1 VDLNSAEE
9 CSAAAENALLSDDD
23 RMDCFIAMRLTSGG
37 KNWSGGRRWS
47 PAAALFVF
55 LSGLLLAG
63 CGGGS
68 SPQVV
73 VVTNPSTNQTIDQGQ
88 TVPFTA
94 FVALNNATTT
104 TGVKWTLGPLTG
116 TTCTGSA
123 CGTLT
128 SVTPTSV
135 TYAAPTTLT
144 GIVTKTLQVTLTAT
158 STANSHGNASVNI
171 TIDPSP
177 QILTTS
183 LPGGTNGENYS
194 QPVIVT
200 GGVAPLIFSISQG
213 SLPAGLH
220 INTNGTIFGK
230 PSGAAGTS
238 TFTVQVTDQGSPPI
252 SVSQQFSI
260 AIQAPPPL
268 SVATTSPLP
277 NASQGS
283 PYGFPLAASGGVAP
297 ISWTISSGALPPGLS
312 LDPTSGQISGIPTT
326 QGTFSFSPVATDSAI
341 PAQTATVMNSTNS
354 LSLTVG
360 QPLPLS
366 VATTQLPEGL
376 SATPYSSTL
385 HANGGVGP
393 FTWVITSGILPS
405 GLSLDSS
412 TGIISGIPTAV
423 TSANFSV
430 QVTDS
435 ESSPQTTPPAPLSI
449 TIGSSTN
456 NSLLLNG
463 NYAFLFE
470 GFNSKGAY
478 AMAANFFA
486 DGRGNINPSSQTF
499 ADINSVAGPNPQAS
513 LFGKYTIGSDG
524 RGSFTLTITCATT
537 VKSCVC
543 LPTGIS
549 CTSSSISNNFTY
561 QFALDGNGNGQV
573 MEQDASGIR
582 GTGILRKRTL
592 ASFAPQNFSGNYVFG
607 FAGADSSANRVALGG
622 VIQADGNSLL
632 QNGNADVNDAGT
644 LNTNLAGVTGTF
656 LLAPN
661 GRGTATFSGLTSAT
675 LNYAFYM
682 ASPSDVLFVGL
693 DPVSVTN
700 PLTSGEAILQTQ
712 PSFDATSLNG
722 ASVVTETGL
731 DAGGKASVLAGLLSA
746 NGNGSVSATMDTN
759 DGGTVVSNASASGS
773 YTFSSNGRFVLS
785 GLGAQLGVLYLTA
798 PNEGILLG
806 QDPAA
811 SLGLVEAQ
819 TGGPSFDASSIAGYF
834 SFGPPVVGYPGA
846 AETSV
851 SDFVG
856 SFNSDGIGTWL
867 GKIDKVN
874 ANNSALSNLAMKL
887 TYTVSASANGRGSF
901 AVVTPSAL
909 PSQYVFYMVSPTQI
923 RAISSIA
930 TDSHPQVFFFN
941 H

>member
-1 VDLNSAEE
+1 
-9 CSAAAENALLSDDD
+9 
-23 RMDCFIAMRLTSGG
+23 M
-37 KNWSGGRRWS
+37 
-47 PAAALFVF
+47 
-55 LSGLLLAG
+55 SGLVLAG
-63 CGGGS
+63 CGGS

-104 TGVKWTLGPLTG
+104 TGVKWTLAPLTG

-135 TYAAPTTLT
+135 TYAAPATLT

-158 STANSHGNASVNI
+158 STANSHGTASVNI

-194 QPVIVT
+194 QPVNVT

-213 SLPAGLH
+213 NLPAGLH
-220 INTNGTIFGK
+220 INTNGTVFGK

-238 TFTVQVTDQGSPPI
+238 TFTVQLTDQGQPP
-252 SVSQQFSI
+252 VVVTQQYSI
-260 AIQAPPPL
+260 TIQAPPPL
-268 SVATTSPLP
+268 SVATTQLQVPSANL
-277 NASQGS
+277 GS
-283 PYGFPLAASGGVAP
+283 PYGFPLAASGGIAP
-297 ISWTISSGALPPGLS
+297 ITWSITSGTLPPGLS
-312 LDPTSGQISGIPTT
+312 LDSTTGQISGIPTV
-326 QGTFSFSPVATDSAI
+326 QNSSPPAFTVTASDSAI
-341 PAQTATVMNSTNS
+341 PTQTAMAS
-354 LSLTVG
+354 LSIAVG
-360 QPLPLS
+360 APLPLS
-366 VATTQLPEGL
+366 VATTQLPPGL

-393 FTWVITSGILPS
+393 FTWAITSGILPS

-412 TGIISGIPTAV
+412 TGIIFGIPTAV

-430 QVTDS
+430 KVTDS

-449 TIGSSTN
+449 AIGSSTN
-456 NSLLLNG
+456 NSPLLNG

-478 AMAANFFA
+478 AMATNFFA
-486 DGRGNINPSSQTF
+486 DGRGNINPRSQSF

-524 RGSFTLTITCATT
+524 RGSFTVTVTCDTT

-549 CTSSSISNNFTY
+549 CTSTSISNNFTY

-573 MEQDASGIR
+573 IEQDASGIR
-582 GTGILRKRTL
+582 GTGILRKQTL
-592 ASFAPQNFSGNYVFG
+592 TTFSPQNFSGKYVFG
-607 FAGADSSANRVALGG
+607 FAGADSSAKRVTLGG
-622 VIQADGNSLL
+622 VIQADGTSLL
-632 QNGNADVNDAGT
+632 QNGNADINDAGT
-644 LNTNLAGVTGTF
+644 LNTNLAGITGTF

-661 GRGTATFSGLTSAT
+661 GRGTATFTGLASAT

-693 DPVSVTN
+693 DPVSATN

-712 PSFDATSLNG
+712 PSFDVTSLKG
-722 ASVVTETGL
+722 PSVVTETGL
-731 DAGGKASVLAGLLSA
+731 DAGGNASVLAGLLSA
-746 NGNGSVSATMDTN
+746 DGVSGISATTDTN
-759 DGGTVVSNASASGS
+759 DGGTVVSNASATGGS
-773 YTFSSNGRFVLS
+773 YSVAINGRVVLS
-785 GLGAQLGVLYLTA
+785 GLSPQLGVIYLTA

-819 TGGPSFDASSIAGYF
+819 TSGPSGPPFDASSIAGYF
-834 SFGPPVVGYPGA
+834 SFGPPAFDYSGA

-851 SDFVG
+851 SNFVG

-867 GKIDKVN
+867 GKINKVN
-874 ANNSALSNLAMKL
+874 SNNSALSNLSMKL
-887 TYTVSASANGRGSF
+887 TYTVVNSNGRGSF
-901 AVVTPSAL
+901 TVVTPSAL
-909 PSQYVFYMVSPTQI
+909 PTQYVFYMVSPTQI

-930 TDSHPQVFFFN
+930 ADSHPEVFFFN

>member
-1 VDLNSAEE
+1 MDFIITMRLISDDKYAGFGWRWRL
-9 CSAAAENALLSDDD
+9 AAAMFAFLFGLV
-23 RMDCFIAMRLTSGG
+23 LT
-37 KNWSGGRRWS
+37 
-47 PAAALFVF
+47 
-55 LSGLLLAG
+55 G
-63 CGGGS
+63 CGGS

-104 TGVKWTLGPLTG
+104 TGVNWTLAPLTG

-123 CGTLT
+123 CGTLA

-158 STANSHGNASVNI
+158 STANSHGTASVNI

-194 QPVIVT
+194 QPVNVT

-220 INTNGTIFGK
+220 VNTDGTIFGK
-230 PSGAAGTS
+230 PSGKAGTS
-238 TFTVQVTDQGSPPI
+238 TFTVQVTDQGQPPI
-252 SVSQQFSI
+252 SASQQFSI
-260 AIQAPPPL
+260 TIQAPPPL
-268 SVATTSPLP
+268 SVATTSLP
-277 NASQGS
+277 SASQGS
-283 PYGFPLAASGGVAP
+283 PYGFPLAASGGIAP

-312 LDPTSGQISGIPTT
+312 LDPTSGQISGIPTV
-326 QGTFSFSPVATDSAI
+326 QNASPPSFTVTATDSAI
-341 PAQTATVMNSTNS
+341 PAQIAMAS
-354 LSLTVG
+354 LSIAVG
-360 QPLPLS
+360 APLPLS

-393 FTWVITSGILPS
+393 FTWTIKSGILPS

-430 QVTDS
+430 EVTDS
-435 ESSPQTTPPAPLSI
+435 EPSPQTTPPASLSI
-449 TIGSSTN
+449 VIGSATN

-478 AMAANFFA
+478 AMATNFFA
-486 DGRGNINPSSQTF
+486 DGRGSINPGSATF

-524 RGSFTLTITCATT
+524 RGSFTVTVTCDTT

-549 CTSSSISNNFTY
+549 CTSTSISNNLTY

-573 MEQDASGIR
+573 TEQDASGIR
-582 GTGILRKRTL
+582 GTGILRKQTL
-592 ASFAPQNFSGNYVFG
+592 ASFAAQNFSGNYVFG
-607 FAGADSSANRVALGG
+607 FAGADSSANRVTLGG
-622 VIQADGNSLL
+622 VIHADGTSLL
-632 QNGNADVNDAGT
+632 QNGNADINDAGT
-644 LNTNLAGVTGTF
+644 LNSNLTGVTGTF

-693 DPVSVTN
+693 DRISATN

-712 PSFDATSLNG
+712 PSFTATSLNG
-722 ASVVTETGL
+722 ASVATETGL

-746 NGNGSVSATMDTN
+746 DGTSGVSATTDTN
-759 DGGTVVSNASASGS
+759 DGGTVVSNASATGGS
-773 YTFSSNGRFVLS
+773 YSVATDGRVVLS
-785 GLGAQLGVLYLTA
+785 GLGPQLGVLYLTA

-819 TGGPSFDASSIAGYF
+819 TGGTSFAASSIAGYF
-834 SFGPPVVGYPGA
+834 SFGPPAVGYPGA

-856 SFNSDGIGTWL
+856 SFNSDGISTWL
-867 GKIDKVN
+867 GKINKVN
-874 ANNSALSNLAMKL
+874 SNNSDLSNLALKL
-887 TYTVSASANGRGSF
+887 TYTVINLNGRGSF
-901 AVVTPSAL
+901 TVVTPSAL

-923 RAISSIA
+923 RAISSVA
-930 TDSHPQVFFFN
+930 MDSHPIALFFN